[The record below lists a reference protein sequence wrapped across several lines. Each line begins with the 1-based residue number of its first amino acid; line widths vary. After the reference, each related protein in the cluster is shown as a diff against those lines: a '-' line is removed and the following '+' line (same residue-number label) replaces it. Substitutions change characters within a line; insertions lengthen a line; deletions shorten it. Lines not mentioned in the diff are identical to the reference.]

1 MIFNILLNSQLGSRL
16 GQVATANVDLLH
28 SGEIMKILDQSKT
41 QSARIPSYVFE
52 KFPEAV
58 RDAIE

>member
-1 MIFNILLNSQLGSRL
+1 MIFDILLNSQLGSRL

-28 SGEIMKILDQSKT
+28 SGDIMRILDQSKT
-41 QSARIPSYVFE
+41 QSTRIPSYVFE

-58 RDAIE
+58 RYAIE